1 MIGETL
7 RSRLAGGGTA
17 LGTMLFEFNTLG
29 VPRILAAAG
38 ADFVL
43 IDLEHTGW
51 GIEGIRPLLA
61 ASAAQDLDMLVRV
74 QGSARHLISPALDL
88 GARGVMVPMVDD
100 AIEAERVVQA
110 ARFAPDG
117 SRGFGLLYPDQ
128 LEGGVSA
135 AMRAAEDATVVILQV
150 ETEAGLDHVE
160 DIAGTPGVDVL
171 WVGQFDLSIALG
183 APGAFDDARV
193 TQAEDRVLAACATE
207 GITAGVLVGSVEVAR
222 SMIDRG
228 FRMIALGSDIDLY
241 GAAVRSGIRSLRD
254 ADGPPSL
261 SMQQRR

>member
-1 MIGETL
+1 MTSETL
-7 RSRLAGGGTA
+7 RSRLARGGTA
-17 LGTMLFEFNTLG
+17 FGTMLFEFNTLG
-29 VPRILAAAG
+29 IPRIVAAAG

-61 ASAAQDLDMLVRV
+61 AGGAEDVELLVRV
-74 QGSARHLISPALDL
+74 LGSRRHLISPALDL
-88 GARGVMVPMVDD
+88 GARGVMVPMIDD
-100 AIEAERVVQA
+100 AIEAAGVVQA
-110 ARFAPDG
+110 TRFAPDG

-128 LEGGVSA
+128 LSGGVSA
-135 AMRAAEDATVVILQV
+135 AMRIAEHGTLVILQI

-183 APGAFDDARV
+183 VPGAFDDARV
-193 TQAEDRVLAACATE
+193 THAEDRVLAACAAA
-207 GITAGVLVGSVEVAR
+207 GIAAGVLVGSVDVAR
-222 SMIDRG
+222 SMLVRG

-241 GAAVRSGIRSLRD
+241 GGALRSGLQALRAGD
-254 ADGPPSL
+254 DSP
-261 SMQQRR
+261 

>member
-1 MIGETL
+1 MTGEML
-7 RSRLAGGGTA
+7 RSRLARGGTA
-17 LGTMLFEFNTLG
+17 FGTMVFEFNTLG
-29 VPRILAAAG
+29 IPRIVTAAG

-43 IDLEHTGW
+43 VDLEHTGW
-51 GIEGIRPLLA
+51 GFEGIRPMLA
-61 ASAAQDLDMLVRV
+61 AGGAGDLEMLVRV

-100 AIEAERVVQA
+100 SIEAERVVQA

-128 LEGGVSA
+128 LEGGVGT
-135 AMRAAEDATVVILQV
+135 AMRAAEDATLVILQI

-160 DIAGTPGVDVL
+160 EIAATPGVDVL

-183 APGAFDDARV
+183 VPGAFDDAREME
-193 TQAEDRVLAACATE
+193 AEDRVLAACAAI
-207 GITAGVLVGSVEVAR
+207 GITAGVLVGSVDVAR
-222 SMIDRG
+222 SMLARG

-241 GAAVRSGIRSLRD
+241 GAALRSGLQALRAGGD
-254 ADGPPSL
+254 PT
-261 SMQQRR
+261 